1 MYGNGD
7 HGEMVIIVKTH
18 IQTMFIVY
26 FKHLLNFV
34 NINFIKTVWSQDLG
48 RKSIAVRLSQGWG
61 SICETETSRGK
72 GIPRWG
78 LAKDWRNLLWGMAL
92 VKSARSEW
100 HYCFGEN

>member
-34 NINFIKTVWSQDLG
+34 NINFIKTV
-48 RKSIAVRLSQGWG
+48 
-61 SICETETSRGK
+61 
-72 GIPRWG
+72 
-78 LAKDWRNLLWGMAL
+78 
-92 VKSARSEW
+92 
-100 HYCFGEN
+100 